1 MAICPKCGREVEED
15 VKYCPYCGAEISI
28 DMDKLKIQLEDL
40 KHNEKQSWIII
51 GLGVLFF
58 VLGLLLFIPT
68 EREEHLT
75 YIKIIHPYYEITIS
89 LLIFAVISIAT
100 GGISG
105 FYYRYKRD
113 KLLKEK
119 GLK

>member
-15 VKYCPYCGAEISI
+15 VKYCPYCGAEISV
-28 DMDKLKIQLEDL
+28 DMDKVKIQLEDL

-51 GLGVLFF
+51 GTGVLFF
-58 VLGLLLFIPT
+58 VLGLLLFLPT

-75 YIKIIHPYYEITIS
+75 YIKIMHPYYEFTILFIIS
-89 LLIFAVISIAT
+89 AVILIAA

-105 FYYRYKRD
+105 AYYSYKRD